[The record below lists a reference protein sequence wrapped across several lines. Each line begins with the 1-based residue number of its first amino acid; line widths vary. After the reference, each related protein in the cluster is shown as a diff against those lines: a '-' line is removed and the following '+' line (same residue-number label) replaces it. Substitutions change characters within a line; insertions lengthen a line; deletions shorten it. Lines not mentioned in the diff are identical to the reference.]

1 VRLLIS
7 KTLRKSDTDSL
18 PVMGAL
24 YAEKIKECDLFDH
37 FQPNDAIFIAAV
49 SIRTTPPRIV
59 AEPPTTS

>member
-1 VRLLIS
+1 
-7 KTLRKSDTDSL
+7 
-18 PVMGAL
+18 MGAL